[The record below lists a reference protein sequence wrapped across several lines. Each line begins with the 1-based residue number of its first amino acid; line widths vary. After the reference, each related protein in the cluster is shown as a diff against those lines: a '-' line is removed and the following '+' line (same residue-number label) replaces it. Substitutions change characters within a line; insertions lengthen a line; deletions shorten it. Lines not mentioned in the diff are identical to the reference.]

1 MNPTNFL
8 PYGRHRVEE
17 ADIAAVSE
25 VLRGDWLT
33 TGPAVDGFER
43 AFAAAVGA
51 AHAVAC
57 SSGTAGLH
65 LAALAA
71 GLGEGDAAVVPAIT
85 FLATANCNRYV
96 GAEVVFADVDPET
109 GLMRAEHLEAA
120 LAAAGDRR
128 VKAVYPV
135 HLNGQCADLEA
146 IGGLAREHGLTVIED
161 ACHALGATYHPASA
175 APTPIGACAYADMA
189 VFSFHPVKT
198 IAMGEGGAVTT
209 GDAALWRRL
218 MRLRSHGMVRE
229 ADGFEGTE
237 LAFDADGQAN
247 PWYYEM
253 PEPGFNYRASDIHCA
268 LGLSQLSRLDAVV
281 ARRRAL
287 ARRYDRRLAPLKPLL
302 RPVMRM
308 ETCLPA
314 WHLYV
319 VHVDFAAAGIDR
331 ARLMRALRR
340 RGIGTQVHFIPVHQQ
355 PYYRRRYGRLDLPG
369 ARAYYEHCLTLP
381 LFPAMTE
388 ADVDRVVTALSDCF
402 GAPAGGLRP

>member
-1 MNPTNFL
+1 
-8 PYGRHRVEE
+8 
-17 ADIAAVSE
+17 
-25 VLRGDWLT
+25 
-33 TGPAVDGFER
+33 
-43 AFAAAVGA
+43 
-51 AHAVAC
+51 
-57 SSGTAGLH
+57 
-65 LAALAA
+65 
-71 GLGEGDAAVVPAIT
+71 
-85 FLATANCNRYV
+85 V

-109 GLMRAEHLEAA
+109 GLMQAEHLEAA
-120 LAAAGDRR
+120 LAGASEGR

-146 IGGLAREHGLTVIED
+146 IRGLAHEHGLTVIED

-209 GDAALWRRL
+209 GDDALRRRL
-218 MRLRSHGMVRE
+218 ARLRNHGMVHD
-229 ADGFEGTE
+229 ADAFESAE
-237 LAFDADGQAN
+237 LAFGADSLAN

-268 LGLSQLSRLDAVV
+268 LGLSQLKRLEALV

-287 ARRYDRRLAPLKPLL
+287 ARRYDRRLAPFKPLV
-302 RPVMRM
+302 RPVARM
-308 ETCLPA
+308 GSCTPA

-319 VHVDFAAAGIDR
+319 VHVDFAAAGIER
-331 ARLMRALRR
+331 ARLMRALRQ
-340 RGIGTQVHFIPVHQQ
+340 RGVGTQVHFIPVHEQ

-369 ARAYYEHCLTLP
+369 ARAYYERCLTLP

-388 ADVDRVVTALSDCF
+388 ADVDRVVTALGDCL
-402 GAPAGGLRP
+402 GAAAGEA